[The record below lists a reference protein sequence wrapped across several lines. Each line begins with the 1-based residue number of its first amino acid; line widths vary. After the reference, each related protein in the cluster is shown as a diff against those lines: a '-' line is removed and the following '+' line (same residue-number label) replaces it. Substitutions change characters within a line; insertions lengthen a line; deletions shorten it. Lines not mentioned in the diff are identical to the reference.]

1 MKLFF
6 AGSIRGGGGYIKVY
20 RRIIA
25 LLNTYG
31 EVISELQNDNGIPE
45 KEGKK
50 SDMAIHARTSK
61 AIRHS
66 DLVIAEVSHPS
77 IGVGYE
83 IALAESIGIPVIAL
97 YHRGSEHRLSAMI
110 AGNEKIVTL
119 PYNTFEEL
127 GTLLEKQLAPQSS

>member
-6 AGSIRGGGGYIKVY
+6 AGSIRGGGGYTKVY

-25 LLNTYG
+25 LLNTHG
-31 EVISELQNDNGIPE
+31 EVISELQNDSGIPE

-50 SDMAIHARTSK
+50 ADMAIHARTSK

-119 PYNTFEEL
+119 PYDTFEEL
-127 GTLLEKQLAPQSS
+127 GVLLKKQLAPDSS

>member
-25 LLNTYG
+25 LLNTHG
-31 EVISELQNDNGIPE
+31 EVISEFNHDNGSPE

-50 SDMAIHARTSK
+50 GDLIIHARTSE
-61 AIRHS
+61 AIRHA
-66 DLVIAEVSHPS
+66 DLVVAEVSHPS

-119 PYNTFEEL
+119 PYDTFEEL
-127 GTLLEKQLAPQSS
+127 GTLLGKQLSLHSS